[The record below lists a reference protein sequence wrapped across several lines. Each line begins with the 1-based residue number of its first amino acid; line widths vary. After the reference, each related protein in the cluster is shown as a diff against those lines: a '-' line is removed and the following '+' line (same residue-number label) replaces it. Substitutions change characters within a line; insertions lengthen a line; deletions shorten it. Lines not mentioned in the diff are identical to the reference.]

1 MAAVYGTISDNK
13 KLVGWCLV
21 GLILAVLVAT
31 SIPDRGI
38 REGHRGT
45 YLGSP
50 TKQRDIAADR
60 VQALTARTAGQHY

>member
-1 MAAVYGTISDNK
+1 MAAQDRTISDNQ
-13 KLVGWCLV
+13 KLAGWCLV
-21 GLILAVLVAT
+21 GLILAVLIAT

-60 VQALTARTAGQHY
+60 VRALTDRTAGQNY